1 MAFFLQSSAAEFLTA
16 DELTDSDVF
25 LSESKQDALDARPL
39 VAAEEQDE
47 TELDEDEQDEDEYD
61 DGEEQDD
68 DDDHYKGRQGGTTAM
83 AVLHQRVL
91 EVMRCLRPAR
101 RR

>member
-1 MAFFLQSSAAEFLTA
+1 MGPTPESELCHRTGVQAGDGFTPAAQDAVRVSALGTAPTSEIELQ
-16 DELTDSDVF
+16 LTDEVRH
-25 LSESKQDALDARPL
+25 EA
-39 VAAEEQDE
+39 
-47 TELDEDEQDEDEYD
+47 
-61 DGEEQDD
+61 DD